1 VNTRTEECSLNSEGK
16 LTPEQAKRIAEH
28 HRNVARSERRKQ
40 IGNVNKRFR
49 RTGKNNRGHVRR
61 KDWTDE
67 AYRPEDEHDHVALE
81 RVMPRDEQ
89 DRRRMVEQ
97 AAFQAPAPEDPDDG
111 ATVTPLGRQGLVI
124 SAAGLSAQVE
134 MDGEEYDCTVRG
146 LMTELDTGFLNP
158 VAVGDQVSVSEDG
171 SGGWVV
177 ETVLPRT
184 TVLSRPDP
192 ILAPRQLVIAANV
205 DQLLIV
211 SSWREPDVWLELVDR
226 YLIAGERNGIQPIIC
241 VNKADLIE
249 DEAEYEAALRPYVD
263 LGCIILRTSAVT
275 GLGVDELREGLEGS
289 TTVVVGLSGTGKS
302 SLLSAVQPDLRLRT
316 SEVSEQ
322 SGHGRHTTTRA
333 QLLRLDNGGYVADT
347 PGIREFGMAGL
358 TLGELP
364 EYFPEIDAVASACRF
379 SNCSHMNEPECAV
392 DAAAEA
398 GLLPASRLH
407 SYRLIWDELPS
418 DGERM

>member
-1 VNTRTEECSLNSEGK
+1 
-16 LTPEQAKRIAEH
+16 
-28 HRNVARSERRKQ
+28 
-40 IGNVNKRFR
+40 
-49 RTGKNNRGHVRR
+49 
-61 KDWTDE
+61 
-67 AYRPEDEHDHVALE
+67 
-81 RVMPRDEQ
+81 
-89 DRRRMVEQ
+89 
-97 AAFQAPAPEDPDDG
+97 
-111 ATVTPLGRQGLVI
+111 
-124 SAAGLSAQVE
+124 

-177 ETVLPRT
+177 ETVLPRK

-211 SSWREPDVWLELVDR
+211 SAWREPDIWLELVDR

-249 DEAEYEAALRPYVD
+249 DEAEYEAALQPYVD
-263 LGCIILRTSAVT
+263 LGCVILRTSAVT

-302 SLLSAVQPDLRLRT
+302 SLLSAVQPDLQLRT
-316 SEVSEQ
+316 SEISDF
-322 SGHGRHTTTRA
+322 SGQGRHTTTRA
-333 QLLRLDNGGYVADT
+333 QLLKLDGGGYVADT

-358 TLGELP
+358 TLGELA

-398 GLLPASRLH
+398 GLLSESRLH